1 MGGSA
6 FSSYLDPP
14 YTPRMPPAVYRRVVT
29 VCHASLRDIFV
40 CVASPIE
47 GPGKK
52 DYGDVDILVALEKRT
67 VFPTTDDGST
77 PRSPHELMTVV
88 QRSLGAKHAII
99 HPAGTSAHLAIQWPS
114 DMDRHYVQ
122 VDIRICP
129 SIDELCWILFK
140 HAHGD
145 IWNLL
150 GSTIRPFGLTVDE
163 EALWLRIPEIEK
175 FDRKKSKVFLTKDP
189 VEILHFL
196 GMKVEGFWS
205 EPFKSVDAL
214 FDYTTA
220 CRLFQVR
227 STPEGHAQ
235 EDANEAGVVGGKEG
249 QKRLKANDRRR
260 MASRPIYRSW
270 VNEFIPQLCAEGKFL
285 SKYPGVSIS
294 EMREMV
300 RNEAFAR
307 FLVEADYKARLRE
320 WQLKKD
326 SEQVKSLIKE
336 LVPTTMDPQRRACAV
351 GALKNII
358 MESDA
363 SFGFDLAGLRRAD
376 GLYDTDAVRNFVRDH
391 LDEVTRIAWTR
402 QQQRAQE
409 AMRSKAARKAKTA
422 QVIQGIDM

>member
-1 MGGSA
+1 
-6 FSSYLDPP
+6 
-14 YTPRMPPAVYRRVVT
+14 
-29 VCHASLRDIFV
+29 
-40 CVASPIE
+40 
-47 GPGKK
+47 
-52 DYGDVDILVALEKRT
+52 
-67 VFPTTDDGST
+67 
-77 PRSPHELMTVV
+77 
-88 QRSLGAKHAII
+88 
-99 HPAGTSAHLAIQWPS
+99 
-114 DMDRHYVQ
+114 
-122 VDIRICP
+122 
-129 SIDELCWILFK
+129 
-140 HAHGD
+140 
-145 IWNLL
+145 
-150 GSTIRPFGLTVDE
+150 
-163 EALWLRIPEIEK
+163 
-175 FDRKKSKVFLTKDP
+175 
-189 VEILHFL
+189 
-196 GMKVEGFWS
+196 MKVEGFWS

-214 FDYTTA
+214 FDYTTT

-235 EDANEAGVVGGKEG
+235 EDANEAGVVGGEEG

-260 MASRPIYRSW
+260 MASRPVYRSW
-270 VNEFIPQLCAEGKFL
+270 VNEFIPHLCAEGKFL

-294 EMREMV
+294 EMRDMV

-320 WQLKKD
+320 WQFKKD

-363 SFGFDLAGLRRAD
+363 SFGFDFAGLRRGD